1 MKRIVTL
8 TICLLATLSMSF
20 AFNAEMVIQSNN
32 GRFLLKVDGRNVNR
46 SPQSQVIIPNMDAG
60 SHHIVMRMV
69 DGGSNTLQFDR
80 VYLPQNQRSIFTLV
94 RRGRNMMTLQKTASE
109 PLPRYQY
116 DPLPPRPAGPR
127 YNRDRNFDDGVCRT
141 AMHPADFQQA
151 LRAVY
156 NGRSAQKQ
164 FIIAQEVLRTSCL
177 SSRQIAKLIKGL
189 NFEEHALRIAIMGW
203 DVAVDPENYQVV
215 ENQIRRRAHQLT
227 LQDYIAQ
234 HPRFAPGQNG
244 SSCPPQGN
252 GGYYEPGD
260 GYYDDG
266 YYGDEPYDDGYH
278 APNRAI
284 SDQQFRALLP
294 QMREVS
300 YDKDKLKVGKRIVEQ
315 HPLSSRQVKQ
325 LLSMISYDS
334 YRIQLARHAYRSVVD
349 PENFHQVKSAF
360 TYSSYKREVED
371 MLR

>member
-189 NFEEHALRIAIMGW
+189 NFEEHALR
-203 DVAVDPENYQVV
+203 
-215 ENQIRRRAHQLT
+215 RAC
-227 LQDYIAQ
+227 
-234 HPRFAPGQNG
+234 
-244 SSCPPQGN
+244 SSK
-252 GGYYEPGD
+252 
-260 GYYDDG
+260 
-266 YYGDEPYDDGYH
+266 
-278 APNRAI
+278 
-284 SDQQFRALLP
+284 FR
-294 QMREVS
+294 
-300 YDKDKLKVGKRIVEQ
+300 
-315 HPLSSRQVKQ
+315 
-325 LLSMISYDS
+325 
-334 YRIQLARHAYRSVVD
+334 
-349 PENFHQVKSAF
+349 
-360 TYSSYKREVED
+360 
-371 MLR
+371 